1 MSLSDAFSILMAFG
15 FVVWILR
22 AVARWCQ
29 QTLNKIRGI
38 FPRMTDF
45 SLHDVPLSS
54 EQWQRFCA
62 LAHARG
68 ISQKRLLADM
78 VVYYFD
84 EKVK

>member
-1 MSLSDAFSILMAFG
+1 MSLSDAFSIVMSVV
-15 FVVWILR
+15 FVVWIFR
-22 AVARWCQ
+22 AAWRWCE
-29 QTLNKIRGI
+29 QTLNKIRGV

-54 EQWQRFCA
+54 EQWKRFCA

-78 VVYYFD
+78 VVYYFE